1 MGSLQLGLPRV
12 VQMWASQL
20 AELDPVPADKLDVLL
35 RVCGGGSANEG
46 DALQRALPL
55 SRFLHKS
62 EGKHTEQIVLQ
73 LVAALSELPEGWTAP
88 QNGPLQV
95 QADFTQLML
104 DLRRALRCPSIPKAA
119 QQQLSSAVQQLL
131 QALFATAAQ
140 QPLEQHSSWIKSSCN
155 LLLRAL
161 TRSPQFISDP
171 MLPLLP
177 ADALRL
183 LSWLNATAMGTTAAA
198 TAAATAGSG
207 AVAVRNGGSASSN
220 GNMQHSRTADDDA
233 ARSSSSPFAAGEELA
248 QQQQQYGAGKLL
260 LRDDKVYL
268 LLTKL
273 IMTATGLSPEGAA
286 AAAAARDA
294 ADADADGVATAA
306 SGYSTAAANGSALR
320 SVAFSEPLAQPAAAT
335 SALAGN
341 SGSSSSASI
350 SDPGLLI
357 QLLEWSGTKVKLAM
371 QQLLDAGGP
380 TTVAAPS
387 REATTACAQLAAALI
402 HTLQAGPPLAGELEA
417 RLRRQVEQLLETA
430 LAVGEAAAASAAAA
444 SERDGDSDKVLA
456 LGGRILD
463 AATPF
468 VAAAM
473 RRGSLEQQLDLT
485 SRLQQLMLAA
495 ARLASRHGVI
505 AGPAVATSSSGGS
518 TGAGTAAAAAGRVA
532 ALGQIPED
540 VSLHPSH
547 TRHHLHTH
555 QHNHSSTRAA
565 AAPQGARGVGSK
577 LRAGMSR
584 LAVRRAAGLKGSAGH
599 LMLNPKPYR
608 QQRITG
614 GGSGR
619 VLHAVSPGNR
629 DSGYGWGGA
638 DDGLGLAE
646 DLQSQLLVAEAEAV
660 LSGED
665 LAHPWSWD
673 VTQPL
678 NMLSEGVKLSQ
689 LPLSCGIGGFLL
701 ARAAAEMLCEAL
713 AAAWA
718 AGSAA
723 PVRRLMLLPQGINSV
738 KPERMVTALALGRL
752 YVKLQADATLGQLLL
767 PLLADVL
774 CQGAMP
780 SRSSSTGA
788 GLSSSSGG
796 GAASAAGAGAGSHS
810 SSEDG
815 VGGRWHQGLSAEV
828 AGAVVCALEGMA
840 STCVQ
845 QSSNTWLYDQALQL
859 LLMMYREPTQL
870 SLQLL
875 AGRAAHPATA
885 GLLADALHLLAVGM
899 EDAPQ
904 RARQDLRLKLLLLF
918 SDVAARVGG
927 AGGVVTAD
935 LGDLLMA
942 VAAAAEGLQP
952 RTLRLLGSSS
962 SSSSSSRM
970 SMHDI
975 QSAQRE
981 DASTTRLFRNLWLY
995 TAMHKLV
1002 NPAAGITAFSDE
1014 PFAAAAAAG
1023 LPGKTGGVVAE
1034 WQLAAGRLAAVT
1046 PLLVVGTDSYIE
1058 ADMVERLKV
1067 ELGEQLSRAGSLGS
1081 SSSLSAALTSLLG
1094 GKAAVAAMASSSS
1107 SSSGAL
1113 LLPQPAETVLL
1124 AFIVAV
1130 ALAELSRAALAPLPD
1145 LDDDPVVSCPI
1156 SVSLGYLKGVL
1167 PDGVAAAWIGVIVR
1181 RAAQLYMSRL
1191 LALAARQ
1198 EQHEEFEG
1206 AAGSSD
1212 PAAPP
1217 ASALS
1222 YAEQLACALIANLGG
1237 GPAAAPYTVEGSTT
1251 PGVAALAD
1259 ELLAQLLAAFPAL
1272 YHSQACYCGLLVQ
1285 LQQEEGDV
1293 PLGKVK
1299 PAHSGLAWDRT
1310 KAWVVA
1316 AAEVAPMTTE
1326 ALLHSFLTSSES
1338 LPGATPP
1345 AWLAGQQQLELGAL
1359 RGLDSAAAES
1369 TGDDFGTVF
1378 VGDGVMAPDALA
1390 ATAAGHMGGHL
1401 GGSAAGAA
1409 ADGSSGLGMSGSGQ
1423 ARFATQAAFRRAA
1436 DLLQACGAARRRQQL
1451 GYAGD
1456 GAYEGALGLT
1466 RKLHYTGYVQGLM
1479 NGRGSAAAAAAMGH
1493 AGSSAIA
1500 AGGSGAAAVVRQHGT
1515 PSLHNLRG
1523 VDEEHEAAGNGSAL
1537 AAEASRSS
1545 VSSIDSEAS
1554 VQSEMAVA
1562 EEPDAF
1568 SYSQLGMRLV
1578 GALARAPLRHLTPE
1592 TMRLSQFSWCWVSV
1606 ESPEVLVPLISS
1618 LASAWIWT
1626 LDKRMGLFSGGQHQ
1640 QQHGR
1645 PHAST
1650 SSAATGSSGA
1660 AAAGGAA
1667 TAGEADE
1674 VAAGAAG
1681 GHVVEAED
1689 DSAAEVVH
1697 DEGVLQ
1703 AIYAHFLW
1711 LSHLLET
1718 WAVVSRLRDGRTAA
1732 ARAVYGRLLAASLQD
1747 PAVLSHH
1754 PAAVGAYFRL
1764 LTLGL
1769 VYGRSCLGAAGSG
1782 PGRGQDVL
1790 LLFDRILRAALL
1802 WFRSPPRYFA
1812 RCSRHTAQQQ
1822 LAALEAFMAELGS
1835 LVALGAAGGIAWRQ
1849 GGWPSYDCGCMPGAG
1864 HHAAQQQQQQQQQPH
1879 PVWGVAAP
1887 AVGSYVSLLRLLCSE
1902 ELARLRV
1909 WVEPLKYADAAKTA
1923 PNVPWREYVSL
1934 AWQVDP
1940 CLALSLLDH
1949 FPASEPLRAALEAMV
1964 VKHAAD
1970 TQVQALPKAT
1980 LLLATAKAPNRQELL
1995 RYLAIWAP
2003 GNAAQGL
2010 QLLCGPA
2017 AEDPAVRSYAIKC
2030 LFNER
2035 PEKLVFFLPQLV
2047 QLLRG
2052 DHDGAIES
2060 FFLTAAAH
2068 SDLFSHQLIWAL
2080 NSEAEP
2086 PEEAFNPEVKR
2097 SGWQPPKDTGLWDIS
2112 ARVKAQIEAQMTP
2125 QQKEYWAAEGGYFEQ
2140 VTALSGYLYKFSKD
2154 ERRAKLQEAL
2164 AGFKPPRQDLYVP
2177 TNPEARVKGHIP
2189 LSGACMQSAAK
2200 VPILVAFDVKVPAP
2214 GSAPGAGPEVSAKM
2228 ACIFKV
2234 GDDIRQDV
2242 LAIQVIK
2249 LLHGAFQ
2256 AAGLGLYLRP
2266 YGCLPTGYECG
2277 IIEVVPNTKSRAALG
2292 ELSDRGLHDIFSAEF
2307 GAAGSAAFE
2316 RARENFIVSEAAY
2329 AVASYLLQA
2338 KDRHNG
2344 NIMLDD
2350 QGHIVHID
2358 FGFILEI
2365 SPGGNMGFE
2374 SAAFK
2379 LSHEMTQVLDPGGS
2393 RVSPQ
2398 LALFE
2403 ELVVRA
2409 YLAARTVAEPIIA
2422 TVSLMAESGLPCF
2435 SRGAPVANLR
2445 RRFHLEMSDAQAA
2458 AFMRSQI
2465 ADAYDKWTTGFYDY
2479 IQSLQNKIPY

>member
-12 VQMWASQL
+12 VQIWASQL

-62 EGKHTEQIVLQ
+62 EGKHTEQIVSQ

-119 QQQLSSAVQQLL
+119 QQQLS
-131 QALFATAAQ
+131 
-140 QPLEQHSSWIKSSCN
+140 
-155 LLLRAL
+155 R
-161 TRSPQFISDP
+161 
-171 MLPLLP
+171 
-177 ADALRL
+177 
-183 LSWLNATAMGTTAAA
+183 
-198 TAAATAGSG
+198 
-207 AVAVRNGGSASSN
+207 
-220 GNMQHSRTADDDA
+220 
-233 ARSSSSPFAAGEELA
+233 
-248 QQQQQYGAGKLL
+248 
-260 LRDDKVYL
+260 
-268 LLTKL
+268 
-273 IMTATGLSPEGAA
+273 
-286 AAAAARDA
+286 
-294 ADADADGVATAA
+294 
-306 SGYSTAAANGSALR
+306 
-320 SVAFSEPLAQPAAAT
+320 
-335 SALAGN
+335 N

-599 LMLNPKPYR
+599 LMPNPKPYQ

-723 PVRRLMLLPQGINSV
+723 PVRRLMLLPQGINGV

-752 YVKLQADATLGQLLL
+752 YVQLQADATLGQLLL

-796 GAASAAGAGAGSHS
+796 GAAGAAGAGAGSHS

-962 SSSSSSRM
+962 SSRM

-1014 PFAAAAAAG
+1014 PFAAAAAAAAAG

-1113 LLPQPAETVLL
+1113 LLPQPAEAVLL

-1299 PAHSGLAWDRT
+1299 PAHSGFAWDRTKAWVVAAAEVKPAHSGLAWDRT

-1369 TGDDFGTVF
+1369 TGDGVGTGF

-1479 NGRGSAAAAAAMGH
+1479 NGRGAAAAAAAAAMGH

-1562 EEPDAF
+1562 EEIATRLEVALQQPCSRAAHLAVAQLSASALLAVQPDAF

-1640 QQHGR
+1640 QQHGH
-1645 PHAST
+1645 PHTST

-1835 LVALGAAGGIAWRQ
+1835 LVALGAAGGIAWKQ

-1864 HHAAQQQQQQQQQPH
+1864 HHAAQQQQQQPH

-1923 PNVPWREYVSL
+1923 PNVPWREYVSLVWQVPWREYVLL

-2052 DHDGAIES
+2052 DLDGAIES

-2080 NSEAEP
+2080 NSEAKP

-2189 LSGACMQSAAK
+2189 SSGACMQSAAK
-2200 VPILVAFDVKVPAP
+2200 VPILVAFNVEVPAP

>member
-12 VQMWASQL
+12 VQIWASQL

-62 EGKHTEQIVLQ
+62 EGKHTEQIVSQ

-119 QQQLSSAVQQLL
+119 QQQLS
-131 QALFATAAQ
+131 
-140 QPLEQHSSWIKSSCN
+140 
-155 LLLRAL
+155 R
-161 TRSPQFISDP
+161 
-171 MLPLLP
+171 
-177 ADALRL
+177 
-183 LSWLNATAMGTTAAA
+183 
-198 TAAATAGSG
+198 
-207 AVAVRNGGSASSN
+207 
-220 GNMQHSRTADDDA
+220 
-233 ARSSSSPFAAGEELA
+233 
-248 QQQQQYGAGKLL
+248 
-260 LRDDKVYL
+260 
-268 LLTKL
+268 
-273 IMTATGLSPEGAA
+273 
-286 AAAAARDA
+286 
-294 ADADADGVATAA
+294 
-306 SGYSTAAANGSALR
+306 
-320 SVAFSEPLAQPAAAT
+320 
-335 SALAGN
+335 N

-599 LMLNPKPYR
+599 LMPNPKPYQ

-723 PVRRLMLLPQGINSV
+723 PVRRLMLLPQGINGV

-752 YVKLQADATLGQLLL
+752 YVQLQADATLGQLLL

-796 GAASAAGAGAGSHS
+796 GAAGAAGAGAGSHS

-962 SSSSSSRM
+962 SSRM

-1014 PFAAAAAAG
+1014 PFAAAAAAAAAG

-1113 LLPQPAETVLL
+1113 LLPQPAEAVLL

-1299 PAHSGLAWDRT
+1299 PAHSGFAWDRTKAWVVAAAEVKPAHSGLAWDRT

-1369 TGDDFGTVF
+1369 TGDGVGTGF

-1479 NGRGSAAAAAAMGH
+1479 NGRGAAAAAAAAAMGH

-1562 EEPDAF
+1562 EEIATRLEVALQQPCSRAAHLAVAQLSASALLAVQPDAF

-1640 QQHGR
+1640 QQHGH
-1645 PHAST
+1645 PHTST

-1835 LVALGAAGGIAWRQ
+1835 LVALGAAGGIAWKQ

-1864 HHAAQQQQQQQQQPH
+1864 HHAAQQQQQQPH

-1923 PNVPWREYVSL
+1923 PNVPWREYVLL

-2052 DHDGAIES
+2052 DLDGAIES

-2080 NSEAEP
+2080 NSEAKP

-2189 LSGACMQSAAK
+2189 SSGACMQSAAK
-2200 VPILVAFDVKVPAP
+2200 VPILVAFNVEVPAP